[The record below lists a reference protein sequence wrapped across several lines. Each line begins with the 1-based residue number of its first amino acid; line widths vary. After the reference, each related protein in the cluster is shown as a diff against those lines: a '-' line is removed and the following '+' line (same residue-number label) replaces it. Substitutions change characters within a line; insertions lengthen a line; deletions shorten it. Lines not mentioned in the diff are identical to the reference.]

1 MSLRILFTNVTL
13 AGRTGTEIVTRDLAL
28 GLHGRG
34 HHVAVY
40 SPARGPL
47 ADELEAG
54 GVTVATRLDQ
64 VGQPDIVHG
73 HHFVET
79 TEALLHFPAARGV
92 FVCHDRTASHSIPP
106 RLGAVLRYVAVD
118 ENCLERLRQD
128 WDIPASLA
136 RVITNAVDM
145 ARFQPRAP
153 LPERP
158 ARALVFSHYATPGAH
173 VDVVRAACDRLGI
186 SVDVIGAG
194 AGNVVANPEEHL
206 QQYDLVFAKGR
217 CALEA
222 MAVGA
227 AVVLCDAGGSGPMV
241 TADLVP
247 RLRLWNFGARTLR
260 DALSVDRLADEI
272 AKYDPAGAAAVS
284 AIIRQDAALDLAL
297 DRYEELYA
305 EVMRLT
311 SDDRGIGPLAGA
323 LLRRIGRLEQEVST
337 CRGDDRMPALSD
349 DEVSRI
355 QVEMERPPQ
364 TMAAGAVT
372 FIKVRV
378 RNQAGVPLGAWQPFP
393 LQLACRWKP
402 AGSPHFDAAENSGR
416 TPVHKGVPAG
426 AEESF
431 YVRVAAPAQAG
442 RYILRVTLVQEWK
455 RWLDELPTPA
465 CADTTVVVHKQTL
478 LTDLRARS
486 S

>member
-1 MSLRILFTNVTL
+1 
-13 AGRTGTEIVTRDLAL
+13 
-28 GLHGRG
+28 
-34 HHVAVY
+34 
-40 SPARGPL
+40 
-47 ADELEAG
+47 
-54 GVTVATRLDQ
+54 
-64 VGQPDIVHG
+64 
-73 HHFVET
+73 
-79 TEALLHFPAARGV
+79 
-92 FVCHDRTASHSIPP
+92 
-106 RLGAVLRYVAVD
+106 
-118 ENCLERLRQD
+118 
-128 WDIPASLA
+128 
-136 RVITNAVDM
+136 
-145 ARFQPRAP
+145 
-153 LPERP
+153 
-158 ARALVFSHYATPGAH
+158 
-173 VDVVRAACDRLGI
+173 
-186 SVDVIGAG
+186 
-194 AGNVVANPEEHL
+194 
-206 QQYDLVFAKGR
+206 
-217 CALEA
+217 
-222 MAVGA
+222 VGA

-247 RLRLWNFGARTLR
+247 RLRQWNFGARTLR